1 MNILLYKPLYY
12 DLNKSANDINFYP
25 DEDII
30 NNAINSF
37 FLAEAPTIFRW
48 FETFRRDHCRRENY
62 SPTYLSRYSCWS
74 IPNPRKEVFKKLE
87 VVSVY

>member
-12 DLNKSANDINFYP
+12 NLNKIAYDINFCP

-30 NNAINSF
+30 KDAINSF
-37 FLAEAPTIFRW
+37 FLEKTPTRFRW
-48 FETFRRDHCRRENY
+48 LETLRREYNRERIWGDDY
-62 SPTYLSRYSCWS
+62 SSIYWSLS
-74 IPNPRKEVFKKLE
+74 NPRKEVFKKLE

>member
-12 DLNKSANDINFYP
+12 DLNKIAYDINFSP
-25 DEDII
+25 DEGTI

-37 FLAEAPTIFRW
+37 FLAEAPRSFRW
-48 FETFRRDHCRRENY
+48 FETFRRDRCRREAFDNY
-62 SPTYLSRYSCWS
+62 NTVYWSLS
-74 IPNPRKEVFKKLE
+74 NPRKEVFKKLE